1 MLKLGITTEK
11 ALSSPKTFLGRKKK
25 VSLSLI
31 MRLYEEGLNNEKSEF
46 YFNELRIGL
55 PYKRTHSGRFSEINN
70 FIIDVIKSHLGV
82 EKIISVHDMAASSG
96 ITSWEFFEQLEAEK
110 LKVAFIA
117 SDYYTHLFFVR
128 LHNHRWLT
136 VLDSDFNILQYIGY
150 GFVLTNPEANVY
162 ILNNLLLKYLNFSV
176 LPKAQNF
183 LYKVIKNKYEYDR
196 FGYKEESGSIQRI
209 PLISP
214 EILKHLDV
222 KNNFKFIR
230 HDLFRE
236 CKQKVDII
244 RTMNILN
251 KTHFSEKQLL
261 KGGKSI
267 INSLNDKGL
276 WIVGEN
282 RDNKGDYCEATLY
295 AKSGNRLIHLGDFC
309 GGSEI
314 SDLIK
319 GKFEVD

>member
-1 MLKLGITTEK
+1 
-11 ALSSPKTFLGRKKK
+11 
-25 VSLSLI
+25 
-31 MRLYEEGLNNEKSEF
+31 
-46 YFNELRIGL
+46 
-55 PYKRTHSGRFSEINN
+55 
-70 FIIDVIKSHLGV
+70 
-82 EKIISVHDMAASSG
+82 
-96 ITSWEFFEQLEAEK
+96 
-110 LKVAFIA
+110 
-117 SDYYTHLFFVR
+117 
-128 LHNHRWLT
+128 
-136 VLDSDFNILQYIGY
+136 
-150 GFVLTNPEANVY
+150 
-162 ILNNLLLKYLNFSV
+162 LKYLNFSV